1 MWMLNISKYALVV
14 FLTTLSL
21 LAGDVPTVHQVYE
34 TAKAGDLT
42 KAHSMIEE
50 VIKVNP
56 QSAKAHFVDAEILS
70 RQGNIE
76 EAKQELKKA
85 QQLAPG
91 LPFAKPQAVTKLE
104 QRIFGEHSTAASNT
118 MISQSAQN
126 YEKPF
131 PWMMLLL
138 GLGAVVFIVLII
150 RAFSSRNASNANY
163 SNAPTNSYPASSS
176 GAGYGPNGT
185 YAQQPSSGGLGS
197 NLASGLAAGVGAGVG
212 IVAGEALMHHFM
224 DEPSNANNQKINQ
237 PSNENNTDSHD
248 DMGGSDFGLND
259 NASWDES
266 SSDSSGDDNW

>member
-1 MWMLNISKYALVV
+1 MLEVMWMLNISKYALVV

-91 LPFAKPQAVTKLE
+91 CPAEV
-104 QRIFGEHSTAASNT
+104 
-118 MISQSAQN
+118 
-126 YEKPF
+126 F
-131 PWMMLLL
+131 PTGWSCQPL
-138 GLGAVVFIVLII
+138 GH
-150 RAFSSRNASNANY
+150 
-163 SNAPTNSYPASSS
+163 
-176 GAGYGPNGT
+176 
-185 YAQQPSSGGLGS
+185 QGL
-197 NLASGLAAGVGAGVG
+197 
-212 IVAGEALMHHFM
+212 
-224 DEPSNANNQKINQ
+224 
-237 PSNENNTDSHD
+237 
-248 DMGGSDFGLND
+248 
-259 NASWDES
+259 
-266 SSDSSGDDNW
+266 